1 MLNAY
6 CYTVRDAVTLATNFD
21 SDYWRNRL
29 QGPIH
34 TAMVRN
40 DTAHNMHHR
49 DAFIM
54 DIRTRCPSYKVVA

>member
-6 CYTVRDAVTLATNFD
+6 CYTVRDAVTLAVNFD

-29 QGPIH
+29 QGPIS

-40 DTAHNMHHR
+40 DIAHNMHGR
-49 DAFIM
+49 DVFVM
-54 DIRTRCPSYKVVA
+54 DMRTRYQSYKGAA